1 VNPACIAAIPNK
13 RFSFFNFVH
22 TLNDANHYD
31 MSLTTPPQTSAT
43 EASLLPVMMEIVGYD
58 AVQLQQ
64 LLL

>member
-1 VNPACIAAIPNK
+1 
-13 RFSFFNFVH
+13 
-22 TLNDANHYD
+22 